1 MGVKKGISKE
11 GWGFVQIL
19 TMAAFLLSFLSAPA
33 FAAFSTAQKKH
44 RPEGSQAETS
54 QAERPVADAK
64 KTDTRKSNENEK
76 EVRETINTGASRIL
90 KSLGCVAEENKKN
103 QFVNMVELWG
113 AKIQD
118 LGPEPKMISDK
129 TRYSSYLRFVVWD
142 YLKSD
147 TICAS
152 TSNRCYQ
159 RLYKPLD
166 ELFSVFREGNLKDE
180 NTQSKVEA
188 LKKQIHEQVTELRSV
203 YNNKPPCLDVEEKVE
218 ELSKSER
225 VSDMTPPAS
234 PAVPVPPESKDTPK
248 AQAEAKADIEP
259 EPKVKLE
266 AKKLDHQAS
275 EISKKD
281 ESKSEQRLLSPT
293 PSRRSVLGKS
303 TAANEIGS
311 YKDAL
316 LKSGADAR
324 GVDNALNY
332 FESHRNTFTNQRYIS
347 LMDATK
353 KSSDEPYFL
362 LDTQTLKVKRYDVSY
377 GRGSV
382 AGMNGIPTKFSKA
395 NVSGSYQTPPG
406 ALLVGEMTSGSSHS
420 RVTLLRGLEERNK
433 ATLSRSVIMHDANYV
448 RYGGRSWGCPAF
460 DPKDFRQI
468 QPLVSGGSFLYIYSP
483 FADPDDRRDS
493 RST

>member
-1 MGVKKGISKE
+1 
-11 GWGFVQIL
+11 
-19 TMAAFLLSFLSAPA
+19 MAAFLLSFLSAPA
-33 FAAFSTAQKKH
+33 FAAFSADQKKQH
-44 RPEGSQAETS
+44 SPAGSQTGASQAE
-54 QAERPVADAK
+54 QPVADAK
-64 KTDTRKSNENEK
+64 KTDTRKNNENEK

-90 KSLGCVAEENKKN
+90 KSLGCVAEEGKKN
-103 QFVNMVELWG
+103 QFVNMVDLWG

-118 LGPEPKMISDK
+118 LGPEPKMITDK

-147 TICAS
+147 KICAS

-166 ELFSVFREGNLKDE
+166 ELFSVFREGNLKDG
-180 NTQSKVEA
+180 NTKSKVEA
-188 LKKQIHEQVTELRSV
+188 LKKQIHEQVTELRGI
-203 YNNKPPCLDVEEKVE
+203 YNNKPPCLDVEEKVAESNPSE
-218 ELSKSER
+218 E
-225 VSDMTPPAS
+225 PPA
-234 PAVPVPPESKDTPK
+234 ALVPPVLNDPPK
-248 AQAEAKADIEP
+248 AQAEVKIQPEVKADIKP
-259 EPKVKLE
+259 EPGAKPE
-266 AKKLDHQAS
+266 AKNEGHQAS
-275 EISKKD
+275 EVSKKD
-281 ESKSEQRLLSPT
+281 EPKNEQRIVSPT
-293 PSRRSVLGKS
+293 PSRRSILEKS
-303 TAANEIGS
+303 TLAGEIGS
-311 YKDAL
+311 YRDAL
-316 LKSGADAR
+316 VKSGADSR
-324 GVDNALNY
+324 GVDNALKY
-332 FESHRNTFTNQRYIS
+332 FESHRNTFKNQRYIS

-468 QPLVSGGSFLYIYSP
+468 QPLISGGSFLYIYSP
-483 FADPDDRRDS
+483 YADTSNDRL
-493 RST
+493 T

>member
-1 MGVKKGISKE
+1 
-11 GWGFVQIL
+11 
-19 TMAAFLLSFLSAPA
+19 MAAFLLSFLSAPA
-33 FAAFSTAQKKH
+33 FATATAQKKH
-44 RPEGSQAETS
+44 SSAESKVEASQT
-54 QAERPVADAK
+54 ERPVAEIKKIDA
-64 KTDTRKSNENEK
+64 RKSNENEK

-90 KSLGCVAEENKKN
+90 KSLGCVAEEGKKN
-103 QFVNMVELWG
+103 QFVNMVDLWG

-118 LGPEPKMISDK
+118 LGPEPKMITDK

-147 TICAS
+147 KICAS

-166 ELFSVFREGNLKDE
+166 ELFSVFREGNLKDG
-180 NTQSKVEA
+180 NTKSKVEA
-188 LKKQIHEQVTELRSV
+188 LKKQIHEQVTELRGI
-203 YNNKPPCLDVEEKVE
+203 YNNKPPCLDVEEKV
-218 ELSKSER
+218 SE
-225 VSDMTPPAS
+225 VTPPAV
-234 PAVPVPPESKDTPK
+234 PAVPAPPESKDAPK
-248 AQAEAKADIEP
+248 AQSEVIAEPELKADI
-259 EPKVKLE
+259 KTK
-266 AKKLDHQAS
+266 AKNEGHQAPEVSKKDDSKNEQRLVSPLPSRKSILEKSTVSS
-275 EISKKD
+275 EIS
-281 ESKSEQRLLSPT
+281 
-293 PSRRSVLGKS
+293 
-303 TAANEIGS
+303 S
-311 YKDAL
+311 YRDAL
-316 LKSGADAR
+316 VKSGADPR
-324 GVDNALNY
+324 GVDNALKY
-332 FESHRNTFTNQRYIS
+332 FESHRNTFKNQRYIS

-468 QPLVSGGSFLYIYSP
+468 QPLISGGSFLYIYSP
-483 FADPDDRRDS
+483 YADTSNDRL
-493 RST
+493 T

>member
-1 MGVKKGISKE
+1 M
-11 GWGFVQIL
+11 QLL
-19 TMAAFLLSFLSAPA
+19 TMAAFLFSFLSTPA
-33 FAAFSTAQKKH
+33 FAAFATAQKKH
-44 RPEGSQAETS
+44 SSDGSQTETS
-54 QAERPVADAK
+54 QVERPVADAK

-90 KSLGCVAEENKKN
+90 KSLGCVAEEGKKN
-103 QFVNMVELWG
+103 QFVNMVDLWG

-118 LGPEPKMISDK
+118 LGPEPKMITDK

-147 TICAS
+147 SICAS

-203 YNNKPPCLDVEEKVE
+203 YNNKPPCLDIEEKVE
-218 ELSKSER
+218 ELSKSEK
-225 VSDMTPPAS
+225 VSEVTPPVV
-234 PAVPVPPESKDTPK
+234 PAATVPPESKDAPK
-248 AQAEAKADIEP
+248 AQSEVKVEPGLKADI
-259 EPKVKLE
+259 KTE
-266 AKKLDHQAS
+266 AKNEGHQTS
-275 EISKKD
+275 GNSKD
-281 ESKSEQRLLSPT
+281 ESKNEQRLVSPT
-293 PSRRSVLGKS
+293 PSRKSILEKS
-303 TAANEIGS
+303 TLAVEIGS
-311 YKDAL
+311 YRDAL
-316 LKSGADAR
+316 VKSGADAR
-324 GVDNALNY
+324 GVDNALQY
-332 FESHRNTFTNQRYIS
+332 FESHRNKFTNQRYIS

-382 AGMNGIPTKFSKA
+382 AGINGIPTKFSKA

-406 ALLVGEMTSGSSHS
+406 ALLVGEKTSGSSHS
-420 RVTLLRGLEERNK
+420 RVTLLHGLEERNK

-468 QPLVSGGSFLYIYSP
+468 QPLISGGSFLYIYSP
-483 FADPDDRRDS
+483 YADKSNDRL
-493 RST
+493 T